1 MDEGREGNNCLDG
14 IRSELVIGDFLVKDK
29 FKAVICFI

>member
-14 IRSELVIGDFLVKDK
+14 IRSELATGDFLAKDK
-29 FKAVICFI
+29 PKAVTCFI